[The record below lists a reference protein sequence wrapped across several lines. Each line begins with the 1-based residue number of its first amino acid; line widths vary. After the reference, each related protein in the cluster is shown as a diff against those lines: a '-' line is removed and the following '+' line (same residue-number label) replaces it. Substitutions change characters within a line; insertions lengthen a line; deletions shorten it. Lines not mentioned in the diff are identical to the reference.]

1 MGRVSSLTANDD
13 TLPMLTGIRLDT
25 AGQQL
30 TLAAT
35 DRYRIAV
42 TDTTWTPDGDSNLS
56 AMIPGRHLHD
66 TVKGIG
72 HGTVTIG
79 LNDQLA
85 SLTTADRQTTV
96 RLLDEQFI
104 DYRPRVT
111 LDASTTATVDAPVLA
126 AAVKRVAIV
135 AERSTAIRLAFTDG
149 QVRVQAGAADVGRGG
164 DTVDCT
170 LDGDPIDIAFQSQY
184 LLDGLTVAG
193 GTVRIGMTEPLK
205 PALISSEDETY
216 RYLVMALRLS

>member
-1 MGRVSSLTANDD
+1 
-13 TLPMLTGIRLDT
+13 MLTGIRLDT

-42 TDTTWTPDGDSNLS
+42 TDTTWQPATDTNLS
-56 AMIPGRHLHD
+56 AHIPGRHLHD
-66 TVKGIG
+66 TVKGLG

-85 SLTTADRQTTV
+85 AFTTPDRQTTV
-96 RLLDEQFI
+96 RLLDDQFI
-104 DYRPRVT
+104 DYRARVT
-111 LDASTTATVDAPVLA
+111 LDASTIAVVDAATLA

-170 LDGDPIDIAFQSQY
+170 LAGPPIDIAFQSQF
-184 LLDGLTVAG
+184 LLDALGACTGPA
-193 GTVRIGMTEPLK
+193 RIGMTGEVK
-205 PALISSEDETY
+205 PALFTDEASGFKC
-216 RYLVMALRLS
+216 LVMSLRLS